1 MREGEAILAN
11 LPTSIRGFVYN
22 DENGD
27 PVIVVNA
34 RLTREQ
40 NLITYDHEQGHIE
53 RNELNELTYIEYGG
67 E

>member
-53 RNELNELTYIEYGG
+53 RNELNEPTYIEYGG
-67 E
+67 K

>member
-40 NLITYDHEQGHIE
+40 NLITYDHEQDHIR
-53 RNELNELTYIEYGG
+53 RNELNEPNYNEYGG